1 MGILTDDMTRL
12 NDEVNAL
19 RNARYEFIRDQHAF
33 VHGLKESVASMQSAL
48 GAARADSAKDM
59 RARLLAGREARAEA
73 LQGELSA
80 NEIRRA
86 AEARRLQDGR
96 MEFLDGLRGHVDAL
110 RAGVSQLRGEFAADM
125 AGAHRAWAG
134 SAMAGERKAKAPAPL
149 RMEPRPKES
158 AAVKMEAHGRK
169 RPRGHSR

>member
-96 MEFLDGLRGHVDAL
+96 MEFLDGLRGHVDE
-110 RAGVSQLRGEFAADM
+110 LRGELAADM

>member
-1 MGILTDDMTRL
+1 MGTLTHDMTRL
-12 NDEVNAL
+12 RGEVDDL
-19 RNARYEFIRDQHAF
+19 RSARQAF
-33 VHGLKESVASMQSAL
+33 VHSLEESVACTQSAL
-48 GAARADSAKDM
+48 SAARADSAKDM

-73 LQGELSA
+73 VQEELSA

-96 MEFLDGLRGHVDAL
+96 MEFLEGLRGHVDE
-110 RAGVSQLRGEFAADM
+110 LRGELAADI

-134 SAMAGERKAKAPAPL
+134 SVTAGERKAKAPAPV